1 MKNMYD
7 ALGFE
12 KAKTTTR
19 KAQTSTIEGKIKTRI
34 NEVIHETLTTEFPQY
49 FHNLDSTTIMKQDK
63 EGQLLD
69 MAEDSGYRLLIPV
82 NDKVILKNG
91 SNKEVLGNAVRV
103 SDPQIYLKGIKNW
116 VCEYIRLGGK
126 THTWDE
132 KTSKFVESSTK

>member
-19 KAQTSTIEGKIKTRI
+19 NAQVSTIEGKIKKRI

-63 EGQLLD
+63 EGKLTD
-69 MAEDSGYRLLIPV
+69 MMEDSGFRLLIPV
-82 NDKVILKNG
+82 DDKVVLTNG
-91 SNKEVLGNAVRV
+91 KNKEVLANAVRV

-116 VCEYIRLGGK
+116 ICEYIRLGGK
-126 THTWDE
+126 THTWNKEDG
-132 KTSKFVESSTK
+132 KFTQTK

>member
-34 NEVIHETLTTEFPQY
+34 NEVVHETLTTEFSQY

-63 EGQLLD
+63 EGKLTD
-69 MAEDSGYRLLIPV
+69 MMEDSGYRLLIPV
-82 NDKVILKNG
+82 DDKVVLTNG
-91 SNKEVLGNAVRV
+91 NNKEVLANAVRV

-116 VCEYIRLGGK
+116 ICEYIRLGGK
-126 THTWDE
+126 THTWNKKDG
-132 KTSKFVESSTK
+132 KFTQTK

>member
-34 NEVIHETLTTEFPQY
+34 NEVIHETLTTEFSQY

-63 EGQLLD
+63 EGKLTD
-69 MAEDSGYRLLIPV
+69 MIEDSGYRLLIPV
-82 NDKVILKNG
+82 DEKVVLTNG
-91 SNKEVLGNAVRV
+91 NNKEVLANAVRV

-126 THTWDE
+126 THTWSTKE
-132 KTSKFVESSTK
+132 SKFTQTK

>member
-63 EGQLLD
+63 EGKLTD
-69 MAEDSGYRLLIPV
+69 MIEDSGYRLLIPV
-82 NDKVILKNG
+82 DEKVVLTNG
-91 SNKEVLGNAVRV
+91 NNKEVLANAVRV

-126 THTWDE
+126 THTWN
-132 KTSKFVESSTK
+132 SKDNKFTQTK

>member
-19 KAQTSTIEGKIKTRI
+19 KAQTSTIEGRIKTRI

-63 EGQLLD
+63 EGKLTD
-69 MAEDSGYRLLIPV
+69 MMEDSGYRLLIPV
-82 NDKVILKNG
+82 DDKVVLTNG
-91 SNKEVLGNAVRV
+91 NNKEVLANAVRV

-116 VCEYIRLGGK
+116 ICEYIRLGGK
-126 THTWDE
+126 THTWNKKDG
-132 KTSKFVESSTK
+132 KFTQTK

>member
-1 MKNMYD
+1 MRNMYD
-7 ALGFE
+7 ALGFT
-12 KAKTTTR
+12 KAQGTTR

-49 FHNLDSTTIMKQDK
+49 YHNLESTTIMKQDK
-63 EGQLLD
+63 DGNLLN

-82 NDKVILKNG
+82 DEQVVLKNG
-91 SNKEVLGNAVRV
+91 SNKEVLANAVRV

-126 THTWDE
+126 THTWSD

>member
-34 NEVIHETLTTEFPQY
+34 NEVIHETLTTEFSQY

-63 EGQLLD
+63 EGKLTD
-69 MAEDSGYRLLIPV
+69 MMEDSGYRLLIPV
-82 NDKVILKNG
+82 DDKVVLTNG
-91 SNKEVLGNAVRV
+91 NNKEVLANAVRV

-116 VCEYIRLGGK
+116 ICEYIRLGGK
-126 THTWDE
+126 THTWNKKDG
-132 KTSKFVESSTK
+132 KFTQTK

>member
-1 MKNMYD
+1 MKNMYN
-7 ALGFE
+7 ALGFT
-12 KAKTTTR
+12 KSTTTR
-19 KAQTSTIEGKIKTRI
+19 KATTSTIEGKIKARI
-34 NEVIHETLTTEFPQY
+34 NEVIKDTLLNEFPQY

-69 MAEDSGYRLLIPV
+69 MAEDSGYRLLIPL
-82 NDKVILKNG
+82 NDKVVLKNG
-91 SNKEVLGNAVRV
+91 SNKEVLANAVRV

-126 THTWDE
+126 THTWSD

>member
-7 ALGFE
+7 ALGFT
-12 KAKTTTR
+12 KVKTSTR

-63 EGQLLD
+63 EGKLTD
-69 MAEDSGYRLLIPV
+69 MIEDSGYRLLIPV
-82 NDKVILKNG
+82 DEKVVLTNG
-91 SNKEVLGNAVRV
+91 NNKEVLANAVRV

-126 THTWDE
+126 THTWN
-132 KTSKFVESSTK
+132 SKDGKFTQTK

>member
-63 EGQLLD
+63 EGKLTD
-69 MAEDSGYRLLIPV
+69 MMEDSGYRLLIPV
-82 NDKVILKNG
+82 DDKVVLTNG
-91 SNKEVLGNAVRV
+91 NNKEVLANAVRV

-116 VCEYIRLGGK
+116 ICEYIRLGGK
-126 THTWDE
+126 THTWNKKDG
-132 KTSKFVESSTK
+132 KFTQTK

>member
-34 NEVIHETLTTEFPQY
+34 NEVIHETLTTEFSQY

-63 EGQLLD
+63 EGKLTD
-69 MAEDSGYRLLIPV
+69 MIEDSGYRLLIPV
-82 NDKVILKNG
+82 DEKVVLTNG
-91 SNKEVLGNAVRV
+91 NNKEVLANAVRV

-116 VCEYIRLGGK
+116 ICEYIRLGGK
-126 THTWDE
+126 THTWNKKDG
-132 KTSKFVESSTK
+132 KFTQTK

>member
-63 EGQLLD
+63 EGKLTD
-69 MAEDSGYRLLIPV
+69 MMEDSGFRLLIPV
-82 NDKVILKNG
+82 DDKVVLTNG
-91 SNKEVLGNAVRV
+91 KNKEVLANAVRV

-126 THTWDE
+126 THTWN
-132 KTSKFVESSTK
+132 SKDNKFTQTK

>member
-34 NEVIHETLTTEFPQY
+34 NEVIHETLTTEFSQY

-63 EGQLLD
+63 EGKLTD
-69 MAEDSGYRLLIPV
+69 MIEDSGYRLLIPV
-82 NDKVILKNG
+82 DEKVVLTNG
-91 SNKEVLGNAVRV
+91 NNKEVLANAVRV
-103 SDPQIYLKGIKNW
+103 SDPQIYLKGINNW
-116 VCEYIRLGGK
+116 ICEYIRLGGK
-126 THTWDE
+126 THTWN
-132 KTSKFVESSTK
+132 SKDGKFTQTK

>member
-19 KAQTSTIEGKIKTRI
+19 KAQTSTIEGRIKTRI

-63 EGQLLD
+63 EGKLTD
-69 MAEDSGYRLLIPV
+69 MIEDSGYRLLIPV
-82 NDKVILKNG
+82 DEKVVLTNG
-91 SNKEVLGNAVRV
+91 NNKEVLANAVRV

-126 THTWDE
+126 THTWN
-132 KTSKFVESSTK
+132 SKDGKFTATK

>member
-19 KAQTSTIEGKIKTRI
+19 STQTSTIEGKIKKRI
-34 NEVIHETLTTEFPQY
+34 NEKIHEVLTTEFPEY

-63 EGQLLD
+63 EGRLTD
-69 MAEDSGYRLLIPV
+69 MIEDSGFRLLIPV
-82 NDKVILKNG
+82 DEKVVLTNG
-91 SNKEVLGNAVRV
+91 NNKEVLANAVRV

-126 THTWDE
+126 THTWS
-132 KTSKFVESSTK
+132 SKDNKFTQTK

>member
-19 KAQTSTIEGKIKTRI
+19 KAQTSTIEGRIKTRI
-34 NEVIHETLTTEFPQY
+34 NEVIHETLTTEFSQY

-63 EGQLLD
+63 EGKLTD
-69 MAEDSGYRLLIPV
+69 MMEDSGYRLLIPV
-82 NDKVILKNG
+82 DDKVVLTNG
-91 SNKEVLGNAVRV
+91 NNKEVLANAVRV

-116 VCEYIRLGGK
+116 ICEYIRLGGK
-126 THTWDE
+126 THTWNKKDG
-132 KTSKFVESSTK
+132 KFTQTK

>member
-34 NEVIHETLTTEFPQY
+34 NEVIHETLTTEFSQY

-63 EGQLLD
+63 EGKLTD
-69 MAEDSGYRLLIPV
+69 MMEDSGYRLLIPV
-82 NDKVILKNG
+82 DDKVVLTNG
-91 SNKEVLGNAVRV
+91 NNKEVLANAVRV

-126 THTWDE
+126 THTWN
-132 KTSKFVESSTK
+132 SKDGKFTQTK

>member
-19 KAQTSTIEGKIKTRI
+19 NAQVSTIEGKIKKRI

-63 EGQLLD
+63 EGKLTD
-69 MAEDSGYRLLIPV
+69 MMEYSGYRLLIPV
-82 NDKVILKNG
+82 DDKVVLTNG
-91 SNKEVLGNAVRV
+91 KNKEVLANAVRV

-116 VCEYIRLGGK
+116 ICEYIRLGGK
-126 THTWDE
+126 THTWNKVDG
-132 KTSKFVESSTK
+132 KFTQTK

>member
-63 EGQLLD
+63 EGKLTD
-69 MAEDSGYRLLIPV
+69 MIEDSGYRLLIPV
-82 NDKVILKNG
+82 DEKVVLTNG
-91 SNKEVLGNAVRV
+91 KNKEVLANAVRV

-126 THTWDE
+126 THTWN
-132 KTSKFVESSTK
+132 SKDGKFTQTK

>member
-1 MKNMYD
+1 MKNMYN
-7 ALGFE
+7 ALGFT
-12 KAKTTTR
+12 KSTTTR
-19 KAQTSTIEGKIKTRI
+19 KATTSTIEGKIKARI
-34 NEVIHETLTTEFPQY
+34 NEVIHETLLNEFPQY

-63 EGQLLD
+63 EGKLLD

-91 SNKEVLGNAVRV
+91 SNKEVLANAVRV

-116 VCEYIRLGGK
+116 VCEYISLGGK

-132 KTSKFVESSTK
+132 KTSKFVVSSTK